1 MIFRWNEFFDI
12 FVKLLPYI
20 KNTVILAIAIFFLSF
35 VLACLITLVFV
46 YDVPVLRRFFKIYS
60 SFFRSTPLVAQLFFF
75 YFAITSNISI
85 MKNMSNTIAL
95 VVTMTLNESAF
106 IAETLRGALSSVDL
120 GQKEA
125 ALSLGMTDF
134 QAMKRIVFPQ
144 AFRVAVPSL
153 SNTFIAIVK
162 GTSVGFTIGVIE
174 LMSQAKLLSAIAF
187 RVMEGYLAV
196 LLIYWF
202 IIVILSRAQVSLEKK
217 INKAY

>member
-1 MIFRWNEFFDI
+1 MIFRWEEFFDI

-20 KNTVILAIAIFFLSF
+20 KNTVALAISIFLLSF

-46 YDVPVLRRFFKIYS
+46 YDVPILGRFFKVYS

-75 YFAITSNISI
+75 YFAITSNVPI
-85 MKNMSNTIAL
+85 MKDMSNTIAL

-106 IAETLRGALSSVDL
+106 IAETLRGALSSVDK

-125 ALSLGMTDF
+125 ALSLGMTEF
-134 QAMKRIVFPQ
+134 QAMKRVIFPQ
-144 AFRVAVPSL
+144 AFRVAIPSL

-174 LMSQAKLLSAIAF
+174 LMSQAKIMSAIAF

-196 LLIYWF
+196 LLIYWVL
-202 IIVILSRAQVSLEKK
+202 IVILSRAQVVLEKK